1 MAKKTRMPETPRITT
16 IPGVTK
22 MTKTTQ
28 MTDSKNRKGL
38 RAWPMLAVTA
48 GILAVS
54 FGAAMAPTAA
64 VAQDAAVAQTAVVAQ
79 EDARAAREELR
90 YAYALAPG
98 GWSTGAE
105 SAQVPQDI
113 RIMQRIVHTA
123 LGEVEAPELPD
134 ALNESG
140 ESSDMPGAYVY
151 DAGGSRGTLGTLW
164 LADTG
169 GRGYS
174 IGGRDVTGFYMQGYG
189 YLFTVKWRVT
199 AGGNRLT
206 AYARAADRY
215 LELNALAEHARR
227 AAATSDE
234 VEARAAGEAE
244 QALEQERD
252 RLEERQAAWEQ
263 WSAVYRD
270 SLAEAL
276 REVVALYGSTLKR
289 ATPDE
294 AITFIADFG
303 GGEDET
309 VTVSTR
315 RGQLTG
321 ASRDEN
327 LAAVQMARG
336 ETGVSDTLRTELKI
350 MAEIIDSSLQV
361 ERTDD
366 TWFYAVGLD
375 EARYFGGDS
384 SYQYVPGYGALF
396 RKGARL
402 NIATQMI
409 RRLNPDRRRSEV
421 AFETFREQMEEGT
434 EEQRQAYTPSRR
446 SASRWR
452 RAPRSSV
459 RPTPHTS
466 PT

>member
-174 IGGRDVTGFYMQGYG
+174 IGGRDVLCEGRRSVLGAE
-189 YLFTVKWRVT
+189 R
-199 AGGNRLT
+199 AGGACAARRRDQRRGRSARGRRGGT
-206 AYARAADRY
+206 GARAGTRQARGAAGG
-215 LELNALAEHARR
+215 LGAVVCRVPRFARR
-227 AAATSDE
+227 
-234 VEARAAGEAE
+234 
-244 QALEQERD
+244 
-252 RLEERQAAWEQ
+252 
-263 WSAVYRD
+263 
-270 SLAEAL
+270 
-276 REVVALYGSTLKR
+276 
-289 ATPDE
+289 
-294 AITFIADFG
+294 
-303 GGEDET
+303 
-309 VTVSTR
+309 
-315 RGQLTG
+315 G
-321 ASRDEN
+321 AS
-327 LAAVQMARG
+327 
-336 ETGVSDTLRTELKI
+336 
-350 MAEIIDSSLQV
+350 
-361 ERTDD
+361 
-366 TWFYAVGLD
+366 
-375 EARYFGGDS
+375 
-384 SYQYVPGYGALF
+384 
-396 RKGARL
+396 
-402 NIATQMI
+402 
-409 RRLNPDRRRSEV
+409 
-421 AFETFREQMEEGT
+421 
-434 EEQRQAYTPSRR
+434 
-446 SASRWR
+446 
-452 RAPRSSV
+452 
-459 RPTPHTS
+459 
-466 PT
+466 